1 MGGWGWGTCEIA
13 RWFGGWTAIAGRR
26 IDGGG
31 DVFKAADTPDS
42 QTPGPSLATVRKRRQ
57 RARVIA
63 LEETA
68 TSSYLHIYLLFCPF
82 HLSHPHAIIL
92 FTSRGALCALCVYLV
107 IIYYEPALYAPNNT
121 ILLGN
126 EIKLP

>member
-1 MGGWGWGTCEIA
+1 MTCEIA

-31 DVFKAADTPDS
+31 DVFRAVDEEKVPNARQPNTWAFAGNSEKKAT
-42 QTPGPSLATVRKRRQ
+42 
-57 RARVIA
+57 RVAA

-92 FTSRGALCALCVYLV
+92 FTSRGTLCALCVYLV
-107 IIYYEPALYAPNNT
+107 II
-121 ILLGN
+121 
-126 EIKLP
+126 